1 VDCEDDNGT
10 PFLQFGEVL
19 WYWLLRVNTPAGAAP
34 VETVRLARLEIYKTT
49 KAPEA
54 AAARLWGEVD
64 TTVIEKD
71 VLNKVVEVS
80 AIRGKVIKAQ
90 TSKTRAMMLP
100 FFRN

>member
-1 VDCEDDNGT
+1 M
-10 PFLQFGEVL
+10 
-19 WYWLLRVNTPAGAAP
+19 
-34 VETVRLARLEIYKTT
+34 RLARLEIYKTT
-49 KAPEA
+49 KAQKA